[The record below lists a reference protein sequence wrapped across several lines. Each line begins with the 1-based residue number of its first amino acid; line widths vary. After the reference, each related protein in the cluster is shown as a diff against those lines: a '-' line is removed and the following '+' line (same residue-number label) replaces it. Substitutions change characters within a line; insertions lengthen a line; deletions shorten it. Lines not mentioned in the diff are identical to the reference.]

1 MVKFDADGRLVAD
14 RTFRL
19 GLVGYVFSCGAVADG
34 VVLELDVMQCESEY
48 VLHVLFGPGLVWS
61 EG

>member
-1 MVKFDADGRLVAD
+1 MLKFDADERLAAD
-14 RTFRL
+14 RAFRL
-19 GLVGYVFSCGAVADG
+19 GLVGYVFSCGAVAEG
-34 VVLELDVMQCESEY
+34 VVLELDVMQCDLEY